1 MKKKIIKLSISL
13 ILVIM
18 ISFVTLVMINHK
30 VMPVYINYSEG
41 EMKRLVTTVINR
53 SITTDL
59 TDEFQADSLFLIK
72 TDDTTGVTMV
82 DFDPVILN
90 RAMGTLANTVYD
102 NLILVSKRDENTL
115 KKFNLSDSIFYIPTG
130 IAFSSVSLN
139 NLGPR
144 IPINLEIIGS
154 VNPNIETKI
163 TEYGINNSL
172 IEVFIHVI
180 VDVKMI
186 LPMTSNTMQVVV
198 VVPLAVKIIQGMVP
212 EYYQGSLGTSN
223 FWMSEINE

>member
-1 MKKKIIKLSISL
+1 MKKKIVKIVILFILIIIISFILL
-13 ILVIM
+13 IL
-18 ISFVTLVMINHK
+18 LNHNF
-30 VMPVYINYSEG
+30 MPIYMNYSEG

-53 SITTDL
+53 SITNEL
-59 TDEFQADSLFLIK
+59 TEGLKADSLFLIK
-72 TDDTTGVTMV
+72 TDNNTGVTMV

-90 RAMGTLANTVYD
+90 RVMGTIANTVYD
-102 NLILVSKRDENTL
+102 NLHLVSQRDQYTL
-115 KKFNLSDSIFYIPTG
+115 KKFNLSDSIFYIPMG
-130 IAFSSVSLN
+130 VAFSSVILN

-186 LPMTSNTMQVVV
+186 LPTTSNTMQVVV

-212 EYYQGSLGTSN
+212 EYYQGNLGSSN
-223 FWMSEINE
+223 FWMSELT